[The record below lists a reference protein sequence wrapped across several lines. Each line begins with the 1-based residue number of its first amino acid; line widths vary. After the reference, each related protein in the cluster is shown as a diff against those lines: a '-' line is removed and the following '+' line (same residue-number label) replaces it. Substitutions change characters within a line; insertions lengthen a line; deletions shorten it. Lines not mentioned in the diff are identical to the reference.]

1 MMDWSVSFEPVLPW
15 ALIALAGVAGLALLL
30 ALAIG
35 RSRGTLLRA
44 LSFALLL
51 AALANP
57 VVRNEERQ
65 PLPDIAVAVVDLS
78 LSQQTGAR
86 SKRTEEAVAA
96 LKQAVA
102 RLPNTELRTVDVKSL
117 ASSEDDGT
125 RAFEVLNRAL
135 ADIPPDRFA
144 GAVMIT
150 DGQVHDAPQD
160 PAKSGI
166 GGPLHA
172 LITGSKT
179 EKDRQIVIEKAPRF
193 GMVGQEQIVSFRLD
207 EANGPGQPVPVT
219 MTVSGGTPITLD
231 VSPGQTVEVPVAV
244 DHGGQNIVEITAPS
258 LDGEISL
265 QNNRAVTVIEGVR
278 DRLRVLLVS
287 GEPHAGERTWRNL
300 LKADASVD
308 LVHFTILRPP
318 EKQDGTPTKELA
330 LIAFPTRELF
340 VDKLDQFDLV
350 IFDRYRRQSVLP
362 EAYMFNIAQYVRNG
376 GAVLIASGPDL
387 AAEDGLYS
395 TPLSDIM
402 AAIPTGDVVEEPF
415 KPMLTDQGRKHPVT
429 KDLPDSAGETPSW
442 GRWFRLVDT
451 STQSGETV
459 MSGPGDKPLLVLSR
473 QDEGRVAQ
481 LLSDQGWLWARGFE
495 GGGPQTE
502 LLRRLAHWL
511 MKEPDLEEEALNG
524 RQQGNDLIVERRT
537 MADSAEPV
545 VVTLP
550 SGKTETVPLRQI
562 SPGRFEGS
570 LPVTEAGLHRLADG
584 KLMAVAA
591 TGNGDAREM
600 ANLRSTTAVLDPVAR
615 ATGGSTSW
623 LEDGMPQIVKVSAG
637 RQMAGAG
644 WIGLRA
650 NDSYRVQA
658 VSDTPLF
665 ATLLSLAAL
674 LLALGSMWYREG
686 R

>member
-1 MMDWSVSFEPVLPW
+1 MDWSVSFEPVLPW
-15 ALIALAGVAGLALLL
+15 ALIALAGVAGLALLV

-65 PLPDIAVAVVDLS
+65 PLPDIAVAVVDQS

-150 DGQVHDAPQD
+150 DGQVHDVPQD

-193 GMVGQEQIVSFRLD
+193 GMVGQEQTVAFRLD

-219 MTVSGGTPITLD
+219 ITVSGGTPITID

-244 DHGGQNIVEITAPS
+244 DHGGQNIVEITAPP

-545 VVTLP
+545 EVTLP

-562 SPGRFEGS
+562 SPGRFQGS

-600 ANLRSTTAVLDPVAR
+600 ANLRSTTALLDPVAR
-615 ATGGSTSW
+615 GTGGSTSW
-623 LEDGMPQIVKVSAG
+623 LEDGMPQIIKVSAG